1 MNRRITTT
9 LSGLSHSRWSAAL
22 LLATVFVAMTA
33 QAVLREP
40 DNVFYGKLALA
51 GQPVT
56 SASTTVTIEARRSTN
71 GLPIAVYRMGNNPQ
85 AGDYYTLR
93 VPLESVSPIST
104 ATATASGEVL
114 FLVVKDGDDDV
125 EIRRITIGTRGRMV
139 RLDIGDV
146 LDDTDNDGI
155 PDAWELAMFGDN
167 NHGPNEDF
175 DGDGISNINEYL
187 AGTDPKNP
195 NDQLR
200 VSIASDGQ
208 LSAVSFLARQAAGVG
223 FSGYSRHYGLQMS
236 TNIGLGQWTDVPN
249 YTDVVGNNSVITYE
263 DTIPE
268 NPVTRFFRARVWLQK
283 P

>member
-1 MNRRITTT
+1 MTTT
-9 LSGLSHSRWSAAL
+9 LSGLSFNRWASAL
-22 LLATVFVAMTA
+22 LAAAVWMALSA

-40 DNVFYGKLALA
+40 DNVFYGKLALS
-51 GQPVT
+51 GQAVT
-56 SASTTVTIEARRSTN
+56 ASSTTVTIEARRSTN
-71 GLPIAVYRMGNNPQ
+71 GLPVAVYRMGNNPQ
-85 AGDYYTLR
+85 AGDFYTLR
-93 VPLESVSPIST
+93 VPLESGLPIST
-104 ATATASGEVL
+104 ASASAAGEVL
-114 FLVVKDGDDDV
+114 FLVVKDGDEDV
-125 EIRRITIGTRGRMV
+125 EVRRITVGARGRMV

-146 LDDTDNDGI
+146 LDDTDNDGV
-155 PDAWELAMFGDN
+155 PDDWELAMFGNN
-167 NHGPNEDF
+167 NHSPNEDF

-200 VSIASDGQ
+200 VSIASDGE
-208 LSAVSFLARQAAGVG
+208 LSAVSFLARQASGVG

-249 YTDVVGNNSVITYE
+249 YTDVVGNNSIITYE
-263 DTIPE
+263 DAIPE

>member
-1 MNRRITTT
+1 MTTT
-9 LSGLSHSRWSAAL
+9 LSGLKHSRWSAAL
-22 LLATVFVAMTA
+22 ILATVFLAVTV

-40 DNVFYGKLALA
+40 DNVFYGKLALG
-51 GQPVT
+51 GQAVT
-56 SASTTVTIEARRSTN
+56 ALSTTVTIEARRTTN

-104 ATATASGEVL
+104 STATASGEVL
-114 FLVVKDGDDDV
+114 FLVIKDGDEDL

-146 LDDTDNDGI
+146 LDDSDNDGI
-155 PDAWELAMFGDN
+155 PDSWELAMFGDS
-167 NHGPNEDF
+167 NHSPNEDF

-200 VSIASDGQ
+200 VSIDADGD
-208 LSAVSFLARQAAGVG
+208 LSLVSFLARQASGTG
-223 FSGYSRHYGLQMS
+223 FNGYSRHYGLQMS
-236 TNIGLGQWTDVPN
+236 TNIGLGQWSDVPN
-249 YTDVVGNNSVITYE
+249 YTDVVGNNSVITYQ
-263 DTIPE
+263 DAIPE
-268 NPVTRFFRARVWLQK
+268 TPVTRFFRARVWLQK